1 MKGREMWMLL
11 ILAALGI
18 TVFAG
23 CGEGSGGSSGQKREQ
38 ASQPAGSSDQKT
50 EATSGMARAT
60 EVVLGHPS
68 FGSAEAPVVL
78 IEYGDYQ

>member
-1 MKGREMWMLL
+1 MWMLL

-23 CGEGSGGSSGQKREQ
+23 CGGGSGGSAQSSGQKGEQ

-50 EATSGMARAT
+50 EATSGVARAT